1 MVGWRLDSRCQ
12 LISAYQVKLASI
24 PCDAVFRI
32 SRPGDLLVVKSSVAI
47 KSYQYTE
54 QEILAVA
61 HQSTFGNNYLSDNIT
76 LIYPSDVLQYNII
89 RN

>member
-47 KSYQYTE
+47 KSYQYTV
-54 QEILAVA
+54 QDILAVA
-61 HQSTFGNNYLSDNIT
+61 HLSTFGNNYLSDNIT
-76 LIYPSDVLQYNII
+76 LIYPCTTVQYY
-89 RN
+89 